1 MMIPLA
7 DLVTIL
13 PEIIV
18 VSVACLLLV
27 LDPITPSNRKDLLAW
42 MSRRARSWCVSS

>member
-27 LDPITPSNRKDLLAW
+27 LDPITPSHRKDLL
-42 MSRRARSWCVSS
+42 RG